1 MLHID
6 SPRIRSLPTAEAAL
20 EVLAAMEDF
29 YREGSGEIREIL
41 RFQKDKFLNAENRY
55 AWKVR
60 RLYSD
65 TFAAKGLELAKERQN
80 RILQGDTLP

>member
-1 MLHID
+1 ML
-6 SPRIRSLPTAEAAL
+6 
-20 EVLAAMEDF
+20 
-29 YREGSGEIREIL
+29 YEIREIL

-65 TFAAKGLELAKERQN
+65 TFAAKGLELAKERQA
-80 RILQGDTLP
+80 RILQEKELL

>member
-29 YREGSGEIREIL
+29 YREENGEIREIL
-41 RFQKDKFLNAENRY
+41 RFQKDKFLNVENRY

-65 TFAAKGLELAKERQN
+65 TFAAKGLELAKKRQT
-80 RILQGDTLP
+80 RILQGDAMP